1 MRFWQPLFPLI
12 PAHLWCLSLKDV
24 NLGLSFILLQHFFSA
39 TWLKQF
45 IHHRRQLYFHPTGMS
60 LTVCERAAKIRPV
73 TGYRRGL
80 CYTHPV
86 CPAPLHA
93 WPDLMTHF
101 PLALPVKFLPVLLS
115 RGHGGE
121 AGRRWRRPLCI
132 FRQSAT
138 LHICSTHS
146 YNKMIPLL

>member
-24 NLGLSFILLQHFFSA
+24 NLGLSFILLQHFSSA
-39 TWLKQF
+39 TWFKQF

-80 CYTHPV
+80 
-86 CPAPLHA
+86 LHTPCLPSSSPCMA
-93 WPDLMTHF
+93 WLDDS
-101 PLALPVKFLPVLLS
+101 LPPGSS
-115 RGHGGE
+115 RKIPPSSAE
-121 AGRRWRRPLCI
+121 QRPWRRSGKKVKTTFVHFQTKCHTAHL
-132 FRQSAT
+132 FHT
-138 LHICSTHS
+138 LI
-146 YNKMIPLL
+146 